1 MENSGGHTPNDPLAQ
16 FRKSPAAPAG
26 AIISPKEADEYVA
39 FGTKDK
45 VNRLRIHSALA
56 PTHAPSYNILLNVIS
71 DVQYGTNF
79 VLIYTMMMVLV
90 RGKNLQKM
98 VFALEN
104 GMADFIQEFDPD
116 RWQKP
121 TDAGAAIIESIEVK
135 VTEGG
140 MATNETKH

>member
-1 MENSGGHTPNDPLAQ
+1 MANSGGHIPNDPLAQ
-16 FRKSPAAPAG
+16 FRKSPSAPAG
-26 AIISPKEADEYVA
+26 AMASPKDSDEYAA

-71 DVQYGTNF
+71 DVQHGTNF
-79 VLIYTMMMVLV
+79 VLVYTVMMVLV

-104 GMADFIQEFDPD
+104 GMADFIQEYDE

-121 TDAGAAIIESIEVK
+121 KDADAALIESIEIK
-135 VTEGG
+135 VIEGG